1 MNTSVPWSDLAFFY
15 IIVVIPLVIL
25 WMMDL
30 KDLSKDLAISIVR
43 MSVQLLVIGFY
54 LQTVFD
60 FDNLALNLVWL
71 VAMTTIAAVT
81 SAGRAKMPRLRSAVP
96 LTAAVLI
103 AMVPVLLMF
112 IFILSRPEPWYSAR
126 LMIPIAGMLLGNAL
140 GSLVIALRRFNIRT
154 PEDKEHL
161 ELLTTMGAT
170 KLEARQTL
178 IKTALRASASPIIAS
193 MATLGLVALPGM
205 MTGQILGGSDPLE
218 AVQYQIAIMLGIS
231 ATQALAIILALH
243 FSVHLD
249 DEFQN

>member
-54 LQTVFD
+54 LQTVFNI
-60 FDNLALNLVWL
+60 DNLALNLFWL

-81 SAGRAKMPRLRSAVP
+81 SAGRAKMPRLKSAIP
-96 LTAAVLI
+96 LTAAILI

-112 IFILSRPEPWYSAR
+112 IFILSRPTPWYSAQ

-170 KLEARQTL
+170 KLEARQAL

-205 MTGQILGGSDPLE
+205 MTGQILGGSDPIE

-231 ATQALAIILALH
+231 ATQALAIILALR

-249 DEFQN
+249 ED